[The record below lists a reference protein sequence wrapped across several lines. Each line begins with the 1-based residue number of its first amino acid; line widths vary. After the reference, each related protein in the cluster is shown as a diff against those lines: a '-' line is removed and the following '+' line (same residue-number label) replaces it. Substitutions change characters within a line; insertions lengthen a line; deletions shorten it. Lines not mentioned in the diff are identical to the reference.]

1 MVTTS
6 PSVVLAV
13 VSRTAEA
20 VNHLQNNWEQVVPR
34 SFPPKHAWLS
44 DFENGVALYGNVTR
58 VNNSLL
64 AMVAEGVQL
73 DELSTKSVP
82 QELSV
87 LGGQALGRLSGSF
100 ALFHWDLER
109 KVFLAARDALG
120 QMEVFCCET
129 PSYFFLSSDIS
140 LLLTASNQNTELNYE
155 AAVHFLLFGLPP
167 IGQSLARNIRKL
179 PAGQY
184 FESLGNGM
192 LVRKRYYSPL
202 SCDASRI
209 LSLDEKRSLVD
220 GLDDSIRKAAGLHR
234 QALLLSGGVDSSYL
248 AYSMAKLLDVERLDA
263 YSVEFEPPYQDNETH
278 FARAVAEN
286 TGLSF
291 KCIFMTAQDATQALE
306 MVLKSPQPASAW
318 ASLTHVH
325 LAKKMFQEGHRSFI
339 SGLGADEVFGGYSRF
354 LHYYRRYRFYE
365 DKFSDVAGLDSFDNL
380 LMDPRLIKHNIFPG
394 IPEFFSLQDFRKAS
408 RKPFKQWNP
417 YIGLVQF
424 YRECRELKSDAQL
437 FEMMIAHECQHRIP
451 DLLFASFESIGRAI
465 GISGRYPFLE
475 KDIVNIACGLGAVE
489 RFWLQN
495 RRWKNK
501 RLLKEVA
508 SARIPEAILNRP
520 IGSYTTPITLW
531 LQNKQFAEIF
541 RPLIMEGR
549 LWETGLISKAWRED
563 VDRKIFIDVDAT
575 KERSLQS
582 AVNQAWVM
590 ATLAAWYENWV
601 Y

>member
-1 MVTTS
+1 MMLPL
-6 PSVVLAV
+6 PSVILAI
-13 VSRTAEA
+13 VSRTTEA
-20 VNHLQNNWEQVVPR
+20 VKNLRYNWEHVIPN
-34 SFPPKHAWLS
+34 SFPPKHTWLS

-58 VNNSLL
+58 ENKSLFAIVTERVQTNELSINSVSQKLSLL
-64 AMVAEGVQL
+64 GE
-73 DELSTKSVP
+73 
-82 QELSV
+82 
-87 LGGQALGRLSGSF
+87 QALGSLPDSF

-109 KVFLAARDALG
+109 QTFIAARDAFG
-120 QMEVFCCET
+120 KMEVFCLET
-129 PSYFFLSSDIS
+129 PSYFLLSSDIS
-140 LLLTASNQNTELNYE
+140 LLLAASIQDIELNYE

-167 IGQSLARNIRKL
+167 IGNSLARNIKKL

-184 FESLGNGM
+184 YESLGGGL
-192 LVRKRYYSPL
+192 LVRKRFYSPL

-209 LSLDEKRSLVD
+209 LSNDQKNSLVD
-220 GLDDSIRKAAGLHR
+220 SLDGAIRKAIGSGK

-248 AYSMAKLLDVERLDA
+248 AYSMAKAVDAKRLDA
-263 YSVEFEPPYQDNETH
+263 YSVEFEQPYPDNETH
-278 FARAVAEN
+278 YARAVAKDA
-286 TGLSF
+286 GLNF
-291 KCIFMTAQDATQALE
+291 RCIFMTAQDATQALE
-306 MVLKSPQPASAW
+306 IVLKSPQPASAF

-325 LAKKMFQEGHRSFI
+325 LAQNMLQEGHQVFC

-354 LHYYRRYRFYE
+354 LHFYRRWRFYE
-365 DKFSDVAGLDSFDNL
+365 DKYSKTFGLDPFDSL
-380 LMDPRLIKHNIFPG
+380 LIGPHLTRLLFPG
-394 IPEFFSLQDFRKAS
+394 VPEFFSLADFRKAS

-424 YRECRELKSDAQL
+424 YRECRELKPDAQ
-437 FEMMIAHECQHRIP
+437 FIEMMIAHECQHRIP
-451 DLLFASFESIGRAI
+451 DLLFTSFESISRVR

-501 RLLKEVA
+501 RLLREVA
-508 SARIPEAILNRP
+508 SARIPEVILNRP
-520 IGSYTTPITLW
+520 IGIYTTPIALW

-541 RPLIMEGR
+541 RPLIMEGK
-549 LWETGLISKAWRED
+549 LWETDLISKAWRAD
-563 VDRKIFIDVDAT
+563 IDKKIFKDADLT
-575 KERSLQS
+575 KRELLQS